1 VDNNSSKAAD
11 LMAPHAE
18 ETGGLISALRQVQQV
33 LGHIPQE
40 AVVVAADIFNLSQAE
55 VRGVVSFYEDFHN
68 EPLGRT
74 VIRVC
79 QAEACQAV
87 GAVACT
93 NHVATKLG
101 VSLGETSDNGAVS
114 LMPVYCLGLC
124 ATGPAI
130 MVDGKPF
137 GRAEG
142 DRLDALLYENTGSIS
157 R

>member
-1 VDNNSSKAAD
+1 
-11 LMAPHAE
+11 MAPHAE
-18 ETGGLISALRQVQQV
+18 ETGGLISALRQVQQG
-33 LGHIPQE
+33 LGHIPKE

-55 VRGVVSFYEDFHN
+55 VRGVVSFYEDFRD

-93 NHVATKLG
+93 KHVATKLG
-101 VSLGETSDNGAVS
+101 ISLGETSDNGAVS
-114 LMPVYCLGLC
+114 LLPVYCLGLC

-142 DRLDALLYENTGSIS
+142 ERLDALLYENTSSIS
-157 R
+157 Q

>member
-1 VDNNSSKAAD
+1 
-11 LMAPHAE
+11 MAPHAE